1 VIKSKIRKR
10 ILHIRKEKN
19 NKNIKLSF
27 LKVFNE
33 IKNKISKNKI
43 IGGYYP
49 VNFEID
55 ILEILESLEKKI
67 GVQISL
73 PVIKKNNEMDFYYWS
88 TKSLLK
94 LNKFGIPEPEKI
106 KKVLPDVIFVP
117 IVAFDNRLY
126 RIGYGG
132 GYYDRYIQKLSTKK
146 KNFFKVGIAHSSQ
159 KITQVPINK
168 YDKKLDIII
177 TEKNTL
183 R

>member
-1 VIKSKIRKR
+1 MIKSKIRKK
-10 ILHIRKEKN
+10 ILYIREKN
-19 NKNIKLSF
+19 NNKNLKFPFIKII
-27 LKVFNE
+27 KE
-33 IKNKISKNKI
+33 IKKKITKNKI

-55 ILEILESLEKKI
+55 ILKILELLEKKI

-73 PVIKKNNEMDFYYWS
+73 PVIKKNNEMDFYSWS

-106 KKVLPDVIFVP
+106 KKVFPDIIFVP

-132 GYYDRYIQKLSTKK
+132 GYYDRYLQKVSNKK
-146 KNFFKVGIAHSSQ
+146 KIFKVGIAYSCQ
-159 KITQVPINK
+159 KINKVPINK
-168 YDKKLDIII
+168 HDKKLDIII
-177 TEKNTL
+177 TEKVIL

>member
-1 VIKSKIRKR
+1 VIKSKIRKK
-10 ILHIRKEKN
+10 ILYIRKNQN
-19 NKNIKLSF
+19 NKNIKFSF
-27 LKVFNE
+27 LKVFEE
-33 IKNKISKNKI
+33 IKKKISRNKI

-55 ILEILESLEKKI
+55 ILEILESLEKKA
-67 GVQISL
+67 GVKLSL
-73 PVIKKNNEMDFYYWS
+73 PVIKKNNEMDFYSWS

-94 LNKFGIPEPEKI
+94 INKFGIPEPEEI
-106 KKVLPDVIFVP
+106 KKVFPDLIFVP

-132 GYYDRYIQKLSTKK
+132 GYYDRYIQRLSNKK
-146 KNFFKVGIAHSSQ
+146 KFFKIGIAYSCQ
-159 KITQVPINK
+159 KINKIPINK

-177 TEKNTL
+177 TEKYIL